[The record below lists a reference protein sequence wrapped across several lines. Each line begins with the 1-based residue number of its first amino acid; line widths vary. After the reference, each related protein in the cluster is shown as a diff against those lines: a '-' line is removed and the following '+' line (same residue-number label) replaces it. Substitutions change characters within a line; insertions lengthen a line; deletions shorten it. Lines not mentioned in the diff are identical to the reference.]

1 MPALL
6 ISSPSSLFGKEKH
19 FFMMLVRYKERDKA
33 FMFFSPSSPF
43 SECHTYLFMFYLRLA
58 IPLYIN
64 NGRACYY

>member
-1 MPALL
+1 
-6 ISSPSSLFGKEKH
+6 
-19 FFMMLVRYKERDKA
+19 MMLVRYKERDKA

-64 NGRACYY
+64 NGRACYC